1 MSLSFLRIQPS
12 HADDVAGFARLQES
26 HHRDFTEKS
35 SVTFSVSWLTKIP
48 RAVRVL
54 HGTRQWQKPL

>member
-1 MSLSFLRIQPS
+1 MNW
-12 HADDVAGFARLQES
+12 D
-26 HHRDFTEKS
+26 T
-35 SVTFSVSWLTKIP
+35 TFSVSWLTKIP